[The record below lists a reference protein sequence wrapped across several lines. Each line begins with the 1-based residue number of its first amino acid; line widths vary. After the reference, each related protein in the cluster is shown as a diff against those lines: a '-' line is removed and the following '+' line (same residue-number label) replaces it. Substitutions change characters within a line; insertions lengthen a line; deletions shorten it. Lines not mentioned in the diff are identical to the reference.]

1 VVDETHQP
9 PPHDPAAAARARSK
23 RSFWIALIIVLGS
36 LAIVAGIVAFFL
48 NRAMSYPDEPHGGS
62 GHEVEVE
69 IVPGMSF
76 PAIASRLAERGVIER
91 PTWFRMFAMWRG
103 QTADVKPGK
112 YLIKDNLTPR
122 DVLAIIVTGIK
133 EATVKVTL
141 PEGENMLELFR
152 RLEEAKI
159 VPAAELEALARDRDF
174 LAKYA
179 IPGDTADGYLFPDT
193 YQFHVGERPH
203 VVLQRLITRHREI
216 WNQAMQKHAREAG
229 RLKERLGW
237 SDRDLLTLASIVE
250 KEAVDPAER
259 PRIAQVFIN
268 RLTSAAFKPRRLE
281 TDPTIR
287 YGCLVPKEKS
297 PPCTAWIELCT
308 KVGKPPG
315 CERLRRAQLDDKDN
329 AYNTYQHEGLPPGPI
344 SNPGRKSIEGTLA
357 PDGSDYFYFVA
368 TSRSSRTHAF
378 ARTVAEHKR
387 NVEKYVASDP

>member
-1 VVDETHQP
+1 LGDDDDETHQP
-9 PPHDPAAAARARSK
+9 DSAARARSK
-23 RSFWIALIIVLGS
+23 RSFRIALIVVLGS
-36 LAIVAGIVAFFL
+36 LALAAGVGAYLL
-48 NRAMSYPDEPHGGS
+48 NRAMSYPGEPHEGTGQQI
-62 GHEVEVE
+62 EVE
-69 IVPGMSF
+69 ISQGMSF
-76 PAIASRLAERGVIER
+76 PAIASRLAERGVISR
-91 PTWFRMFAMWRG
+91 PTWFRMYAMWKG

-112 YLIKDNLTPR
+112 YMFKDNLTPR
-122 DVLAIIVTGIK
+122 EVLQTIVTGVR
-133 EATVKVTL
+133 ELTVKVTL

-152 RLEEAKI
+152 RIEDAK
-159 VPAAELEALARDRDF
+159 VAPAAELEALARDRDL

-179 IPGDTADGYLFPDT
+179 ITGDTADGYLFPDT
-193 YQFHVGERPH
+193 YQFRAGEKPA
-203 VVLQRLITRHREI
+203 VVLQRLITRHQEI
-216 WNQAMQKHAREAG
+216 WNQAMQKHARDASK
-229 RLKERLGW
+229 LKEKLGW

-268 RLTSAAFKPRRLE
+268 RLTSPSFKPRRLE

-297 PPCTAWIELCT
+297 PPCVAWIEVCT
-308 KVGKPPG
+308 KAGKPPG
-315 CERLRRAQLDDKDN
+315 CERLHRAQLDDKDN

-344 SNPGRKSIEGTLA
+344 SNPGKKSIEAALA

-387 NVEKYVASDP
+387 NVEKYVSGEP

>member
-1 VVDETHQP
+1 MADPKPQP
-9 PPHDPAAAARARSK
+9 DPAAARARSK
-23 RSFWIALIIVLGS
+23 RSFRLALIVVLGS
-36 LAIVAGIVAFFL
+36 LAIAAGIIAFFL
-48 NRAMSYPDEPHGGS
+48 HRAMSYPDEPHDGTGRD
-62 GHEVEVE
+62 VEVE
-69 IVPGMSF
+69 IASGMSF
-76 PAIASRLAERGVIER
+76 PAIATRLADQGVIAR

-122 DVLAIIVTGIK
+122 EVLAIIIAGVA
-133 EATVKVTL
+133 EATVRVTL

-152 RLEEAKI
+152 RLEEAK
-159 VPAAELEALARDRDF
+159 VARAVELEALARDRDF

-179 IPGDTADGYLFPDT
+179 IAGDTAEGYLFPDT
-193 YQFHVGERPH
+193 YRFHVGERPH

-216 WNQAMQKHAREAG
+216 WNQAMQKHAREAS
-229 RLKERLGW
+229 RLKDRLNW
-237 SDRDLLTLASIVE
+237 TDRDLLTLASIVE

-259 PRIAQVFIN
+259 PRIAQVFLN
-268 RLTSAAFKPRRLE
+268 RLTSSSFKPKRLE

-297 PPCTAWIELCT
+297 PPCVAWIELCT
-308 KVGKPPG
+308 KAGKPPG

-329 AYNTYQHEGLPPGPI
+329 PYNTYQHEGLPPGPI
-344 SNPGRKSIEGTLA
+344 GNPGKKSIEATFA
-357 PDGSDYFYFVA
+357 PDGSDYFFFVA
-368 TSRSSRTHAF
+368 TSKSSRTHAF

>member
-1 VVDETHQP
+1 VVDESQQP
-9 PPHDPAAAARARSK
+9 DPAAVAAAKRRSR
-23 RSFWIALIIVLGS
+23 RSFWIALAIVLGS
-36 LAIVAGIVAFFL
+36 LAVAAGVVAYFL
-48 NRAMSYPDEPHGGS
+48 HRAVSYPDEPHAGS
-62 GHEVEVE
+62 GRDVEVE
-69 IVPGMSF
+69 IAPGMSF
-76 PAIASRLAERGVIER
+76 PTIATRLAERGVIER

-103 QTADVKPGK
+103 QTADVRPGK
-112 YLIKDNLTPR
+112 YLIKDTLTPR
-122 DVLAIIVTGIK
+122 EVLAIIVTGVK

-159 VPAAELEALARDRDF
+159 APAAELEALARDRDF

-193 YQFHVGERPH
+193 YQFHVGERPIA
-203 VVLQRLITRHREI
+203 VLQRLITRHREI
-216 WNQAMQKHAREAG
+216 WNQAIQKSAREAT

-250 KEAVDPAER
+250 KEAIDPGER

-268 RLTSAAFKPRRLE
+268 RLTSSSFKPRRLE

-297 PPCTAWIELCT
+297 PPCVAWIELCT
-308 KVGKPPG
+308 KAGKAPG

-329 AYNTYQHEGLPPGPI
+329 PYNTYQHEGLPPGPI
-344 SNPGRKSIEGTLA
+344 SNPGRKSIEATLA
-357 PDGSDYFYFVA
+357 PDGSEYFYFVA
-368 TSRSSRTHAF
+368 TSKNARTHAF
-378 ARTVAEHKR
+378 ARTIGEHKR
-387 NVEKYVASDP
+387 NVEKYVSSDP